1 MSKKYVL
8 TEHAAKRM
16 NERKIPAALI
26 QEAISEGTKTL
37 LVDRKAVEHK
47 IKNVLGIRGFD
58 LIVITCADTG
68 NILTSYVDRRKVSK
82 KTKE

>member
-1 MSKKYVL
+1 
-8 TEHAAKRM
+8 M

-26 QEAISEGTKTL
+26 QEAIADGT
-37 LVDRKAVEHK
+37 VDRKAIEHK

-68 NILTSYVDRRKVSK
+68 NVLTSYVDRRKVSK